1 MTQVW
6 NWSVKRF
13 LSLLREQ
20 AIFMYTMT
28 SVTFDLMTPKS
39 DKFIVPPICKYD
51 PSLKLIPQTV
61 LKLSQEREPFSR
73 TQWPVT
79 FDLMTP
85 KSNKFIDPHIC
96 TYDPSFKFIP
106 QTVLKLSR
114 EQTIFMYTMTSVTF
128 DLWPQNLIS
137 SLPLP
142 YAHITQVWSWPVTQ
156 FLSYCENEPFSC
168 IQWHLWPLTFD
179 LMTLKSNQFIAPPI
193 GTHYPSLKL
202 TRQTVFK
209 LWRERAIF
217 MHTMTSVTFDLW
229 PNDPKV

>member
-51 PSLKLIPQTV
+51 PSLKMI
-61 LKLSQEREPFSR
+61 R
-73 TQWPVT
+73 
-79 FDLMTP
+79 
-85 KSNKFIDPHIC
+85 
-96 TYDPSFKFIP
+96 Y
-106 QTVLKLSR
+106 TVLKLSR

>member
-73 TQWPVT
+73 TQWP
-79 FDLMTP
+79 
-85 KSNKFIDPHIC
+85 
-96 TYDPSFKFIP
+96 
-106 QTVLKLSR
+106 
-114 EQTIFMYTMTSVTF
+114 VTF

-229 PNDPKV
+229 PHDPKI